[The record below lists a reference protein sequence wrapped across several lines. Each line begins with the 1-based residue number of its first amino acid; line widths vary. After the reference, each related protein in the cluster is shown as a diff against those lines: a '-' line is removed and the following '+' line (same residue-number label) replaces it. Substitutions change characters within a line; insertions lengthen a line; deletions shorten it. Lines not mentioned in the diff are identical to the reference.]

1 MSGIDK
7 SVCLAILD
15 RALRNSWYYLQSGR
29 KAPAYANIDSAM
41 LGYRD
46 ETKVPLPPQH
56 QRMEDLVEQFAEKI
70 KQIDRES
77 PFHRL
82 AFIDKAGRGPV
93 GMIALSSHIIWKSQK
108 EAVFVRPYKNTLRS
122 VIEGRRL
129 GADEKVLVVSD
140 IATTGET
147 ILKAASKLW
156 LAGAIVAG
164 ALVFFDQELGA
175 KENLALKDITL
186 HSLYTRQEYRSQP
199 DREEKLPDLEIETLR
214 AFGGVM

>member
-29 KAPAYANIDSAM
+29 KAPAYANIDSAI

-46 ETKVPLPPQH
+46 ETLGPQH
-56 QRMEDLVEQFAEKI
+56 QIMEDLAEQFAEKI

-77 PFHRL
+77 PFHQL

-108 EAVFVRPYKNTLRS
+108 EAVFVRPYRNTLRS
-122 VIEGRRL
+122 VIEGRQL
-129 GADEKVLVVSD
+129 GPNEKVLVISD

-156 LAGAIVAG
+156 SAGAIVAG
-164 ALVFFDQELGA
+164 ALVFFDQQLGA

>member
-15 RALRNSWYYLQSGR
+15 RALRNSWYFYHSGR
-29 KAPAYANIDSAM
+29 EAQAYANIDSAM
-41 LGYRD
+41 LGYVD
-46 ETKVPLPPQH
+46 ETTAPKPQH
-56 QRMEDLVEQFAEKI
+56 QIMEDMAEQFAEKI

-122 VIEGRRL
+122 AIGGRQL
-129 GADEKVLVVSD
+129 GADEKVLIISD

-147 ILKAASKLW
+147 ALKAASKLW

-186 HSLYTRQEYRSQP
+186 HSLCTRQEYRSQP

>member
-7 SVCLAILD
+7 SVCLTILD
-15 RALRNSWYYLQSGR
+15 RALRNSGYFYNSGR
-29 KAPAYANIDSAM
+29 EAQAYANIDSAM
-41 LGYRD
+41 LGYAD
-46 ETKVPLPPQH
+46 EPTTPQPQH
-56 QRMEDLVEQFAEKI
+56 QIMEDMAEQLAKKI
-70 KQIDRES
+70 EQIDREN

-93 GMIALSSHIIWKSQK
+93 GMIALSSHLIWKSQK

-122 VIEGRRL
+122 VIEGRQL
-129 GADEKVLVVSD
+129 GPNEKVLVISD

-156 LAGAIVAG
+156 LAGAIVAD

-175 KENLALKDITL
+175 KENLVLKDIRL
-186 HSLYTRQEYRSQP
+186 HSLFSRQEYKSYP
-199 DREEKLPDLEIETLR
+199 DRAEKLPDLEIGALR
-214 AFGGVM
+214 VFGGVM

>member
-7 SVCLAILD
+7 SICLAILD

-29 KAPAYANIDSAM
+29 KAPAYANIDSAI

-46 ETKVPLPPQH
+46 ETMGPLPQH
-56 QRMEDLVEQFAEKI
+56 QIMEDFAEQFAEKI

-108 EAVFVRPYKNTLRS
+108 EAVFVRPYRNTLRS
-122 VIEGRRL
+122 VIEGRQL
-129 GADEKVLVVSD
+129 GPNEKVLVISD

-186 HSLYTRQEYRSQP
+186 HSLCTRQEYRSQP
-199 DREEKLPDLEIETLR
+199 ERKEKLPDLEIETLR